1 MVLSTK
7 IKPLQESKGDRIKT
21 KIKWLQL
28 IKVIPIHHIEVN
40 TKDD

>member
-7 IKPLQESKGDRIKT
+7 IKPLQGNKGDRIE
-21 KIKWLQL
+21 IKWLQL

>member
-7 IKPLQESKGDRIKT
+7 INHYREVKGDIK

-28 IKVIPIHHIEVN
+28 IKVIPIHHIEDN
-40 TKDD
+40 IKDD